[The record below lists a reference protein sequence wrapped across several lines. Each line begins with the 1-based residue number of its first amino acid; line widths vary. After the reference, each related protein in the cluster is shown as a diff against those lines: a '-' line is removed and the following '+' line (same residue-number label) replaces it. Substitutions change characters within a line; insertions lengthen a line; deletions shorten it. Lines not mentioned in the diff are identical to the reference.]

1 MAMDIK
7 IGKGARSCHGCDKD
21 FVHEEQLTSTV
32 RRAEDGWVREDFC
45 AACWNEE
52 LGERAF
58 SVWSAT
64 FCDPHVAEQGEPE
77 SFSPLRQAF
86 YEAVE
91 KEERASVAVAYLAGQ
106 LLRRQKVFR
115 LIKETTDPD
124 TDAAVLLFSD
134 RIANRLIEVQDP
146 NLTTSELERGR
157 QELMERL
164 GELEGTGEED
174 AEEETADHGE
184 NQGEYAQT

>member
-1 MAMDIK
+1 MDIK
-7 IGKGARSCHGCDKD
+7 IGKSARVCHGCEKD
-21 FVHEEQLTSTV
+21 FVHEEALTSTV
-32 RRAEDGWVREDFC
+32 RRGDEGWIREDFC
-45 AACWNEE
+45 ATCWNEA
-52 LGERAF
+52 LGEQAF
-58 SVWSAT
+58 SAWSAT
-64 FCDPHVAEQGEPE
+64 YYDPHVAEQGEPE

-91 KEERASVAVAYLAGQ
+91 KEERAAIAVAYLAGQ

-115 LIKETTDPD
+115 LLKETTDPD
-124 TDAAVLLFSD
+124 TEAAVLLFSD

-146 NLTTSELERGR
+146 NLTTSELERAR
-157 QELMERL
+157 HTLMERL

-184 NQGEYAQT
+184 NQGEYAET